1 MFWPSPSFLFFFSQ
15 GSLCWGKDEGF
26 STKQEDS
33 CCAAEKCWSVSI
45 FPAFQPLLNTLLKY
59 RTVNVPVSLHTQGC
73 SHPCDSSASL
83 SLLTSSFCCRKV
95 KKAKQKSKNKLYKLL
110 LLLLQSYLSYPCV
123 IFYSTF
129 FPPSCHSKIL
139 INWIDCLFLSS
150 RAWWR
155 HQQWRDAPATAEEE
169 GSGWS
174 NCGECMW
181 PQPLLGQWAHCY
193 WLLLVVCV
201 FFFVFF
207 SIKFPQRPFMCHS
220 ALSQPKLF
228 KN

>member
-1 MFWPSPSFLFFFSQ
+1 MFWSSPSCLFFFSQ

-59 RTVNVPVSLHTQGC
+59 RTVNVPVSLHTQEC

-110 LLLLQSYLSYPCV
+110 LLLLLLQCYLSYPCV
-123 IFYSTF
+123 RFYSTF
-129 FPPSCHSKIL
+129 LCHHHVTAKFWSTGL
-139 INWIDCLFLSS
+139 TGLFVSQL
-150 RAWWR
+150 
-155 HQQWRDAPATAEEE
+155 QGLVKAPAVERRPSHRGRRGLGLIQLWRVYVTSTTAGPV
-169 GSGWS
+169 GS
-174 NCGECMW
+174 
-181 PQPLLGQWAHCY
+181 
-193 WLLLVVCV
+193 LLLVASRCV
-201 FFFVFF
+201 FFFF
-207 SIKFPQRPFMCHS
+207 
-220 ALSQPKLF
+220 
-228 KN
+228 

>member
-1 MFWPSPSFLFFFSQ
+1 MLICEH
-15 GSLCWGKDEGF
+15 L
-26 STKQEDS
+26 S
-33 CCAAEKCWSVSI
+33 C
-45 FPAFQPLLNTLLKY
+45 FPTFTYHIVKISH
-59 RTVNVPVSLHTQGC
+59 VNVPVSLHTQEC

-110 LLLLQSYLSYPCV
+110 LSLLYYLSYPCV
-123 IFYSTF
+123 RFYSTF
-129 FPPSCHSKIL
+129 LPPSCHSKIL

-169 GSGWS
+169 GSGRS

-181 PQPLLGQWAHCY
+181 PQPLLGQWAHC
-193 WLLLVVCV
+193 
-201 FFFVFF
+201 
-207 SIKFPQRPFMCHS
+207 
-220 ALSQPKLF
+220 
-228 KN
+228 